1 MDTINEKWNEVL
13 LKIKLEMMPTS
24 YDTWIKP
31 LVLKSVSIEKGI
43 IQLITY
49 SEMSKSILTNR
60 YLNIIETAVAEIYG
74 KKLTV
79 ELLISDEVIRSTNDK
94 EDLEKEREYY
104 ETVMKRPG
112 NDELQLNHFF
122 GKYLGHWRCN
132 FPHPVGASGFRA
144 GDCGG

>member
-1 MDTINEKWNEVL
+1 MVYELFLFLLKGFVMDTINEKWNEVL

-74 KKLTV
+74 KKLNFQGENLTFKNCMRG
-79 ELLISDEVIRSTNDK
+79 LI
-94 EDLEKEREYY
+94 
-104 ETVMKRPG
+104 
-112 NDELQLNHFF
+112 
-122 GKYLGHWRCN
+122 
-132 FPHPVGASGFRA
+132 
-144 GDCGG
+144 